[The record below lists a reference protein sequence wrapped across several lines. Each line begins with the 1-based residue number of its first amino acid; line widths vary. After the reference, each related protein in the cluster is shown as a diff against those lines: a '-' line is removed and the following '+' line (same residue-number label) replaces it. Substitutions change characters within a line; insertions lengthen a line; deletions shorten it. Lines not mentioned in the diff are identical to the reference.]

1 MNMTDVLDFV
11 KAALPWI
18 TFGLL
23 LAVFFARTGSKKTK
37 ETEDYGTEGMCLG
50 MCLGTA
56 LNQSYGMCLGMLLG
70 LVIGTM
76 IPGKGA
82 KEENNEETKREE

>member
-76 IPGKGA
+76 LHKKHT
-82 KEENNEETKREE
+82 KEEPAEDKEHEK